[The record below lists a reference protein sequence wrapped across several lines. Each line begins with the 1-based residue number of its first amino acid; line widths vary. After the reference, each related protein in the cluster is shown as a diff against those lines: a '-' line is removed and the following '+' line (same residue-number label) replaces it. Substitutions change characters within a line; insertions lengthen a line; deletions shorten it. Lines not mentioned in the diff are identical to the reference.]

1 MLHQRTVFAGFAE
14 HVAGI
19 SRYLSAF
26 EQLSCLKSP
35 KRRESYVHDWFE
47 RYKSD
52 MQCWGRSALALLSCL
67 FPEKRADRVYGMRA
81 QQLEDI
87 ITKAACSSDGVD
99 TVYFDDRLQLG

>member
-35 KRRESYVHDWFE
+35 NDREARKLV
-47 RYKSD
+47 
-52 MQCWGRSALALLSCL
+52 
-67 FPEKRADRVYGMRA
+67 
-81 QQLEDI
+81 
-87 ITKAACSSDGVD
+87 
-99 TVYFDDRLQLG
+99 